1 MAEILRIENLT
12 KEYKI
17 KKDSIFEQ
25 AKYFKALDD
34 VSLTVNRNEIFG
46 LVGES
51 GSGKSTLGKAI
62 LKLIKPTSGK
72 IYFEG
77 KDIET
82 FDKKELFDY
91 RRKVQMVFQDPYSS
105 LNPQKKIG
113 WSLMEILDI
122 QKIGTKQERIEMAE
136 KILEDVEMR
145 PSVMEQ
151 YPNELSGGQRQRI
164 SIASALI
171 VEPELVV
178 IDEGVSALDVSVQ
191 AQVLNLLNEL
201 QEKYNFTCIFISHDL
216 NVIEYLC
223 DRIAVLHNGVLQE
236 VFNAEELFE
245 EGRAEYTKKLFESV
259 KMKLR

>member
-1 MAEILRIENLT
+1 MTELLRIENLT
-12 KEYKI
+12 KEYKV
-17 KKDSIFEQ
+17 KKDSLFE
-25 AKYFKALDD
+25 KTRYFKALDD

-51 GSGKSTLGKAI
+51 GSGKSTLGKAV

-82 FDKKELFDY
+82 FSKKELFDY

-105 LNPQKKIG
+105 LNPQKKVG
-113 WSLMEILDI
+113 WSLMEILDV
-122 QKIGTKQERIEMAE
+122 QNIGTKAERIKMAE
-136 KILEDVEMR
+136 KILKDVEMR
-145 PSVMEQ
+145 PSVMDQ

-201 QEKYNFTCIFISHDL
+201 QEKYNFTSIFISHDL

-245 EGRAEYTKKLFESV
+245 EVRAEYTKKLFESV